1 MDVSTEKSTMMTNCT
16 NSLNADITM
25 NGQKLEEI
33 TSFKYLGATL
43 GKDGTCSTEVRVRI
57 ASAMAAMA
65 RLNRIWHCNTIN
77 FNTQVQAVQ
86 FSCHLRSPLR
96 LWNMDLACSL

>member
-1 MDVSTEKSTMMTNCT
+1 MT
-16 NSLNADITM
+16 
-25 NGQKLEEI
+25 GQKLEDV
-33 TSFKYLGATL
+33 TTFKYLGETPRMNGIRSA
-43 GKDGTCSTEVRVRI
+43 KVRIRI
-57 ASAMAAMA
+57 ASALAAMA